1 MTILKRS
8 GRPKHPSPEGQGLNA
23 ADLRTYLLGQSTE
36 AQAER
41 VEVRALDDE
50 DFYVTLQSFED
61 DLFDEYARGTMPEV
75 DRKPF
80 RTRYSGER
88 HRLVVARALSARV
101 ESPSGTSKYWL
112 LAAAAVVLTAV
123 GATLAIRTKSASP
136 TPAATVA
143 ASAPATP
150 PVPAPVALL
159 LTLGTSR
166 SAAAVPE
173 VRLPSSS
180 SSLRL
185 RVRLDPADTF
195 DSYAM
200 ELRSAQGELVWRA
213 DALKATVQ
221 GGDRLVIGD
230 IPAKTLAATSYE
242 LSVTGSSAANRP
254 EVLGFAAMS
263 IR

>member
-8 GRPKHPSPEGQGLNA
+8 ERLKHPSPEGHGLNA

-41 VEVRALDDE
+41 VEIRALDDE
-50 DFYVTLQSFED
+50 DFYVTLRSFED
-61 DLFDEYARGTMPEV
+61 DLFDQYARGTMPEV

-80 RTRYSGER
+80 LARYSGER
-88 HRLVVARALSARV
+88 QRLVVARALSTRV
-101 ESPSGTSKYWL
+101 ESPSGTRKYWML
-112 LAAAAVVLTAV
+112 AAAVVLTAV
-123 GATLAIRTKSASP
+123 GATLAVRSKSASP
-136 TPAATVA
+136 TPAASVA

-150 PVPAPVALL
+150 PVSAPVALL
-159 LTLGTSR
+159 LTLGASR

-173 VRLPSSS
+173 VRLPPPS

-185 RVRLDPADTF
+185 RVRIDPADAF

-213 DALKATVQ
+213 DALKATVE
-221 GGDRLVIGD
+221 GSDRLVVGD
-230 IPAKTLAATSYE
+230 VPARSLISTSYE
-242 LSVTGSSAANRP
+242 LSVTGLSAANRP